1 VVSFYLLKLSIK
13 GAIKMTK
20 DIHGLLNTILGTLLA
35 LLTGIYGSQIPSPL
49 FFLLIVASG
58 FLIIREAWVYGGRVK
73 WSLESINR
81 KH

>member
-1 VVSFYLLKLSIK
+1 
-13 GAIKMTK
+13 MTK
-20 DIHGLLNTILGTLLA
+20 DIHGFLNSILGTLLA
-35 LLTGIYGSQIPSPL
+35 LLTGIYGNQIPSPL

-58 FLIIREAWVYGGRVK
+58 FLIMREVWVYGGRVK